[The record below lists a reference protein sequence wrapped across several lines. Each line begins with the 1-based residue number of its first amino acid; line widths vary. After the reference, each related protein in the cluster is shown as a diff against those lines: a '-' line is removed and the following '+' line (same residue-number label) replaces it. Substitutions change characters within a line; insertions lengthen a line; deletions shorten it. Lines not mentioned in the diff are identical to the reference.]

1 MLSQN
6 LQIVF
11 HGVDHSDALKARIRE
26 EAEKLDKLHDRILG
40 GTVTLET
47 AHRHGRHGCFA
58 VHLRL
63 SLPGKREIVVREEP
77 GEEGHNADP
86 YRVLHTAFT
95 VARRRLRDSV
105 TQKRERV
112 KWGSESAPLDA
123 TTPGPDGL

>member
-11 HGVDHSDALKARIRE
+11 HGLDHSDALKARIIE
-26 EAEKLDKLHDRILG
+26 EAEKLDKIHDRILG

-63 SLPGKREIVVREEP
+63 LLPGRREIVVREEP
-77 GEEGHNADP
+77 GVEGHNADP
-86 YRVLHTAFT
+86 HRVLHTAFA
-95 VARRRLRDSV
+95 VARRRIRDSV
-105 TQKRERV
+105 TQTRDRV
-112 KWGSESAPLDA
+112 KWGPEPAPLGA
-123 TTPGPDGL
+123 MTSGPDSP